1 MSYGEQDDSNDSQ
14 TQTIPES
21 QGIIDSEEEGRAK
34 STKQDTLGN
43 EKRKQEKEQYVGM
56 KLEGRRPNG
65 LNESATNEFKQRD
78 SMSMPPS
85 EATEIAQN
93 PSQIRKMH
101 AEVDELISKDEP
113 KTQFKRDKQL
123 KTEQLIREAE
133 EDSDEQ
139 SADVE
144 FEEVKEAAD
153 YVLKSSRRPP
163 PVDSYARDESVAY
176 YNDEHNLGYDSDSV
190 LGGQSQI
197 SAMAGGANVMDEI
210 ENILQKRK

>member
-1 MSYGEQDDSNDSQ
+1 
-14 TQTIPES
+14 
-21 QGIIDSEEEGRAK
+21 
-34 STKQDTLGN
+34 
-43 EKRKQEKEQYVGM
+43 
-56 KLEGRRPNG
+56 
-65 LNESATNEFKQRD
+65 
-78 SMSMPPS
+78 
-85 EATEIAQN
+85 
-93 PSQIRKMH
+93 MH
-101 AEVDELISKDEP
+101 AEANELISKEEI

-123 KTEQLIREAE
+123 KTEQLIREEE

-139 SADVE
+139 SVDVE

-210 ENILQKRK
+210 ENILQKRKQENDLTRDTSLYHMIDDMMEDMDNLQKDLAKDV